1 MMRDLKLSAPHPAG
15 EQSPVEDKG
24 VPPGVNLDGFAG
36 PVLVEWDAGWALT
49 ALGQLPFFVDF
60 PRNRGSV
67 RRFHRGL
74 PVALHK
80 RERAGE
86 SRRVWYGD
94 AVDSVRAQTI
104 RAYRSPAR

>member
-1 MMRDLKLSAPHPAG
+1 MGRWVGADAAGTIAVLRRLSENG
-15 EQSPVEDKG
+15 
-24 VPPGVNLDGFAG
+24 
-36 PVLVEWDAGWALT
+36 
-49 ALGQLPFFVDF
+49 
-60 PRNRGSV
+60 GSV

-80 RERAGE
+80 RERAEE

-104 RAYRSPAR
+104 RAYRGPARGCCFARASWHEESPQRGRGTAGLRGDR